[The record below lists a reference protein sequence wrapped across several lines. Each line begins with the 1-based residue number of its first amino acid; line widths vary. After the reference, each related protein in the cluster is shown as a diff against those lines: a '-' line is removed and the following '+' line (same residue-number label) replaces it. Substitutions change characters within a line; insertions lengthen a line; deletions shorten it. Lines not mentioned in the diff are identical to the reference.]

1 MNKIKNKIK
10 EYINWQTLLILF
22 VNVFLAHYAI
32 LGIALFGI
40 FLIYGYF
47 GDESLKRDIIIYI
60 ALIFFFIFSVL
71 RLFCLPILYSK
82 LEQKSSNPVVLE
94 LISLLKTNRV
104 FRYELVI
111 FIILVDSSW
120 FLEAPFV
127 GFISIL
133 ALYTLFLSSSLSY
146 IVLFCWWKYKGEL
159 K

>member
-47 GDESLKRDIIIYI
+47 GDESLKRDIIICT

-82 LEQKSSNPVVLE
+82 LEKKIIKSGCTKAYFTFENQQSFPL
-94 LISLLKTNRV
+94 
-104 FRYELVI
+104 
-111 FIILVDSSW
+111 
-120 FLEAPFV
+120 
-127 GFISIL
+127 
-133 ALYTLFLSSSLSY
+133 
-146 IVLFCWWKYKGEL
+146 
-159 K
+159 